1 MANSYGEILTARGGS
16 YILNTADAYNGQFF
30 YAVVV
35 LEDTQFSKLYTE
47 DRNGFVNEAAL
58 DDHIAD
64 TAIVIKAGAIITPMD
79 FNAPFS
85 FIELVS
91 GSVALI
97 LK

>member
-16 YILNTADAYNGQFF
+16 YILNNTNGYTGQF
-30 YAVVV
+30 YAVVT
-35 LEDTQFSKLYTE
+35 LEDTEFSKLYTE
-47 DRNGFVNEAAL
+47 DRNGIENQLAL
-58 DDHIAD
+58 DEHIAEPLN
-64 TAIVIKAGAIITPMD
+64 VIKAGAIITPMD

-85 FIELVS
+85 FIQLNS

>member
-16 YILNTADAYNGQFF
+16 YILNNASAYNQQFF

-35 LEDTQFSKLYTE
+35 LENTVIKALYTE
-47 DRNGFVNEAAL
+47 DRNGTVNDLAL

-64 TAIVIKAGAIITPMD
+64 PTIAVKAGAIITPMD

-85 FIELVS
+85 RIELLS

>member
-16 YILNTADAYNGQFF
+16 YILNDTSGYTGQF
-30 YAVVV
+30 YAVVT
-35 LEDTQFSKLYTE
+35 LEDTEFSKLYTE
-47 DRNGFVNEAAL
+47 DRNGVENQLAL
-58 DDHIAD
+58 NDHIAN
-64 TAIVIKAGAIITPMD
+64 TTGVIKAGAIITPMD

-85 FIELVS
+85 FIQLDS

>member
-16 YILNTADAYNGQFF
+16 YILNTTDVYNNQFF

-35 LEDTQFSKLYTE
+35 LENTVISSLYTE
-47 DRNGFVNEAAL
+47 DRNGTVNQQAL

-64 TAIVIKAGAIITPMD
+64 SAIAIKAGAIITPMD

-85 FIELVS
+85 HIELIS

>member
-16 YILNTADAYNGQFF
+16 YILNTGPYTGQF

-35 LEDTQFSKLYTE
+35 LENTVIKDLYTE
-47 DRNGFVNEAAL
+47 DRNGTVNDLAL

-64 TAIVIKAGAIITPMD
+64 PTIAVKAGAIITPMD

-85 FIELVS
+85 YIALTS

>member
-16 YILNTADAYNGQFF
+16 YILNTTNGYNQQFF

-35 LEDTQFSKLYTE
+35 LENTEISYLYTE
-47 DRNGFVNEAAL
+47 DRNGTVNQLAL

-64 TAIVIKAGAIITPMD
+64 STIAVKAGAIITPMD

-85 FIELVS
+85 YIELLS

>member
-16 YILNTADAYNGQFF
+16 YILNTIDAYNQQFF

-35 LEDTQFSKLYTE
+35 LEDTIISSLYTE
-47 DRNGFVNEAAL
+47 DRNGTVNQLAL
-58 DDHIAD
+58 NDHIAD
-64 TAIVIKAGAIITPMD
+64 TEIVIKAGAIITPMD

-85 FIELVS
+85 FIQLTS